1 MRENIKI
8 AYWKFFDEIIDSLTE
23 YDIKYLEKNYDVI
36 SEILSFQSDCEIETD
51 NIRNNYLNFP
61 INKLES
67 AIEELYDYINKR
79 IK

>member
-36 SEILSFQSDCEIETD
+36 S
-51 NIRNNYLNFP
+51 
-61 INKLES
+61 
-67 AIEELYDYINKR
+67 
-79 IK
+79 

>member
-36 SEILSFQSDCEIETD
+36 SEVLSFQSDCEIETD

>member
-8 AYWKFFDEIIDSLTE
+8 AHWKFFDEIIDSLTE